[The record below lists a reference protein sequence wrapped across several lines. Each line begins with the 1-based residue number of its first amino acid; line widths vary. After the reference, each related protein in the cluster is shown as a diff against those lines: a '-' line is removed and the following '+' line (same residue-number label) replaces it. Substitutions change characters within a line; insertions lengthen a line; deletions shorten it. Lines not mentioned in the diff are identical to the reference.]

1 MSVRPKGVVG
11 PTPAVKPEI
20 LTVSPPAAVRTGTFS
35 LLVGEAAGRRLN
47 VRFVAAPKTA
57 DPLTATRSTAEP
69 LPMLNNMLPPEEVR
83 LERFMVPEPGVV
95 VSSVPVW
102 RLALPKLPAS
112 LSVPEAPALM
122 VRLPDWLLEALLRA
136 RLMLFVPSPTV
147 KAPFPETA
155 PESVSVWAPPISN
168 VPALRV
174 EVPE

>member
-83 LERFMVPEPGVV
+83 LERFMV
-95 VSSVPVW
+95 
-102 RLALPKLPAS
+102 
-112 LSVPEAPALM
+112 
-122 VRLPDWLLEALLRA
+122 RLPDWLLEALLRA

-174 EVPE
+174 EVP